1 MILGPDGG
9 RGHMTDN
16 RKWSLLERGTIGS
29 VHTQRQK
36 KISPTVEF
44 ARTIREVEI
53 NRDEYWTGVC
63 LFCS

>member
-1 MILGPDGG
+1 
-9 RGHMTDN
+9 MTDN
-16 RKWSLLERGTIGS
+16 GKWSLLERGTIGS

-36 KISPTVEF
+36 KKISPNVEF

-53 NRDEYWTGVC
+53 NRDEYWTGVR